1 MRTIKFR
8 IDALRSMPP
17 KDLKRRL
24 VSGVE
29 TIPKP
34 SAALAGTK
42 SIIAAKIKANIEVMR
57 KKVERFI
64 KSLDELWMIVNYAK
78 CLCFSC

>member
-1 MRTIKFR
+1 M
-8 IDALRSMPP
+8 DALRSMPP

-24 VSGVE
+24 VSGVD

-42 SIIAAKIKANIEVMR
+42 SIIAAKMNANMAVMR

-64 KSLDELWMIVNYAK
+64 ESLDELWMIVIYAK
-78 CLCFSC
+78 CL